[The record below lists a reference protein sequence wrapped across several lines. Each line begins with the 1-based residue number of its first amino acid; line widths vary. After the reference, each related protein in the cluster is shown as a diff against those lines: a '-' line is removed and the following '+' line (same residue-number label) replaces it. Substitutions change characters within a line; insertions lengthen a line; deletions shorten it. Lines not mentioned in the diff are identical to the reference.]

1 MMHHLCQIVTW
12 SECDMRDCPVECTAP
27 EPVPRIFKKKVCNM
41 VPHVITH
48 TKMRPVCRNE
58 TKLNCI
64 TLWTMDAEGNKV
76 CQNVSSKLKKK
87 IGTQTCRKKQYDLVI
102 KLNQI

>member
-1 MMHHLCQIVTW
+1 
-12 SECDMRDCPVECTAP
+12 MRDCPVECTVP

-76 CQNVSSKLKKK
+76 RQRKCVFR
-87 IGTQTCRKKQYDLVI
+87 IGLIRDQE
-102 KLNQI
+102 